1 MTSLDRTFKLLVDLG
16 APAARQTRTELLD
29 RALQTALAIVDAD
42 AAALLIPSGARSDRT
57 VLYAGSPVAA
67 SLPASA
73 EGSAVARVLEDN
85 PEPIV
90 LDALEGSQFLANDGC
105 PGVTPGPTMFV
116 AVRWRAGAPAY
127 IALYR
132 RQGRAR
138 YAMGETRSMLM
149 LSAWLGASL
158 AGQKLTGGAQKL
170 ALTDPTLDVYNHRY
184 LRQALGREVRR
195 AGRFGQELSLLTI
208 GFDPTAIAGLDA
220 AGRRARFR
228 ELAELLARQVRS
240 FDVLAVRN
248 EELTVI
254 LPQTAR
260 EGAVEAAERMR
271 AAVEARAFAGAAAGA
286 VTVSVGVTCFPREA
300 ATMNDL
306 LTAGRRALDHAR
318 NLGGNRAEARASERD
333 GVFRLAPVSAID
345 RPSPPR
351 SRSNKH

>member
-1 MTSLDRTFKLLVDLG
+1 MSSLDRTFKLLVDLG
-16 APAARQTRTELLD
+16 APGARQTRMELID

-42 AAALLIPSGARSDRT
+42 AAALLMPAAARCDRT
-57 VLYAGSPVAA
+57 VLYTGNPLAA

-73 EGSAVARVLEDN
+73 DGSAVVRVLEEN
-85 PEPIV
+85 PEPVV
-90 LDALEGSQFLANDGC
+90 LDELNTNPAFLASDSC
-105 PGVTPGPTMFV
+105 PGVTPGPAMFV

-127 IALYR
+127 LALYR

-138 YAMGETRSMLM
+138 YALAETRSMLM

-170 ALTDPTLDVYNHRY
+170 ALTDPALDVYNHRY
-184 LRQALGREVRR
+184 LRQALAREVRR

-208 GFDPTAIAGLDA
+208 AFDHTATAGLDA
-220 AGRRARFR
+220 SARRGRFR

-254 LPQTAR
+254 LPQTSG
-260 EGAVEAAERMR
+260 EGAIEAAERMR
-271 AAVEARAFAGAAAGA
+271 SAVEARAFPGAEPGA

-300 ATMNDL
+300 TTMSDL
-306 LTAGRRALDHAR
+306 LAAGRRVLEHAR
-318 NLGGNRAEARASERD
+318 SLGGNRAEARTSERD
-333 GVFRLAPVSAID
+333 GVFRLAPVQPMD
-345 RPSPPR
+345 RPGAPR
-351 SRSNKH
+351 ARSK